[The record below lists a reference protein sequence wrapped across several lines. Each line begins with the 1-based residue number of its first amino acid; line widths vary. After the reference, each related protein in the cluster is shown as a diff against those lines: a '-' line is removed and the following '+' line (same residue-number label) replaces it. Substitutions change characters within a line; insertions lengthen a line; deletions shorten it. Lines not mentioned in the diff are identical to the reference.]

1 MFPKRLLHT
10 IRCPNCQ
17 ETIDSESTDCRFCH
31 AQIDPVNAAAE
42 AAVQTKVNH
51 ACSEAAYLESAG
63 VVMFAFL
70 FLTWFHLLYLF
81 FWGFLA
87 TFVLVPVLL
96 VRWQIRFSR
105 IDSDDSDLK
114 KARRSR
120 TIAFALWL
128 TAAVLA
134 FAPVLD
140 DVIANRH
147 RLP

>member
-1 MFPKRLLHT
+1 M
-10 IRCPNCQ
+10 
-17 ETIDSESTDCRFCH
+17 
-31 AQIDPVNAAAE
+31 
-42 AAVQTKVNH
+42 QTKVNH

-96 VRWQIRFSR
+96 VRWQIKFSR